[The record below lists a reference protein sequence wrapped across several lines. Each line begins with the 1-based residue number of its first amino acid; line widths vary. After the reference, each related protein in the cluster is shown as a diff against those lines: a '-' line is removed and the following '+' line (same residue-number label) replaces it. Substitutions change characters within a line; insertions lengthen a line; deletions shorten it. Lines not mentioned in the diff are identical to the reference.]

1 MDGCFVDQAGGLE
14 MHRFAFV
21 GAALLSISGLVGA
34 ASAAD
39 LATRP
44 YTKAPSAFYNWT
56 GFYIGANGGYGWG
69 SASSYGVP
77 GGIPTNHDPSGA
89 LAGGQI
95 GYNWQTGLWVYGLEA
110 DGDWANIR
118 GSALCPNPIASCAS
132 DTRALAS
139 FRGRLGWATGPVLL
153 YGTGGLGYANTR
165 FSALTVVGG
174 LPALG
179 ATGSY
184 TTDRWGFAAGAGIE
198 YGFTPNWSA
207 KLEYMHYG
215 FGTVTAPVGTLDSS
229 PVATRLRVDTVK
241 VGINYRWGGPIA
253 STY

>member
-1 MDGCFVDQAGGLE
+1 
-14 MHRFAFV
+14 
-21 GAALLSISGLVGA
+21 
-34 ASAAD
+34 
-39 LATRP
+39 
-44 YTKAPSAFYNWT
+44 
-56 GFYIGANGGYGWG
+56 
-69 SASSYGVP
+69 
-77 GGIPTNHDPSGA
+77 
-89 LAGGQI
+89 
-95 GYNWQTGLWVYGLEA
+95 
-110 DGDWANIR
+110 
-118 GSALCPNPIASCAS
+118 
-132 DTRALAS
+132 
-139 FRGRLGWATGPVLL
+139 VLL

-184 TTDRWGFAAGAGIE
+184 TTDRWGYAAGAGIE

-215 FGTVTAPVGTLDSS
+215 FGTVTAPVGTLDSN

>member
-1 MDGCFVDQAGGLE
+1 MR
-14 MHRFAFV
+14 RFAFV
-21 GAALLSISGLVGA
+21 GAALLSITGFVGA

-69 SASSYGVP
+69 SVSSFGVP
-77 GGIPTNHDPSGA
+77 GGIPTNHAPSGA

-95 GYNWQTGLWVYGLEA
+95 GYNWQTGPWVYGLEA

-165 FSALTVVGG
+165 FSALTIVGG

-184 TTDRWGFAAGAGIE
+184 TTDRWGYAAGAGIE

-215 FGTVTAPVGTLDSS
+215 FGTVTAPVGTLDSN

>member
-1 MDGCFVDQAGGLE
+1 MIRQAPLRAARSVTIGRPVRGC
-14 MHRFAFV
+14 
-21 GAALLSISGLVGA
+21 
-34 ASAAD
+34 
-39 LATRP
+39 
-44 YTKAPSAFYNWT
+44 
-56 GFYIGANGGYGWG
+56 
-69 SASSYGVP
+69 
-77 GGIPTNHDPSGA
+77 
-89 LAGGQI
+89 
-95 GYNWQTGLWVYGLEA
+95 LEA

>member
-1 MDGCFVDQAGGLE
+1 MR
-14 MHRFAFV
+14 RFAFV
-21 GAALLSISGLVGA
+21 GAALFSIAGFAGT

-39 LATRP
+39 LAAGP
-44 YTKAPSAFYNWT
+44 YTEAAPSGFYNWT

-69 SASSYGVP
+69 SVRSYAIP
-77 GGIPTNHDPSGA
+77 GGIPISHNPSGG

-95 GYNWQTGLWVYGLEA
+95 GYNWQTGPWVYGLEA

-153 YGTGGLGYANTR
+153 YGTGGVGYANTR
-165 FSALTVVGG
+165 YSALSVVGA

-179 ATGSY
+179 AAGSY
-184 TTDRWGFAAGAGIE
+184 TTERWGYAAGAGIE

-215 FGTVTAPVGTLDSS
+215 FGTVNAPVGTDSNA
-229 PVATRLRVDTVK
+229 VATKLSVDTVK
-241 VGINYRWGGPIA
+241 IGVNYRWGGPIGA
-253 STY
+253 TY

>member
-1 MDGCFVDQAGGLE
+1 MSIKPGGWKCI
-14 MHRFAFV
+14 V
-21 GAALLSISGLVGA
+21 LLSLGLRYFQFRDSSARRLRPISPLAHTPRHRRHSTTGPVSISAPTA
-34 ASAAD
+34 ATAGE
-39 LATRP
+39 
-44 YTKAPSAFYNWT
+44 APACT
-56 GFYIGANGGYGWG
+56 
-69 SASSYGVP
+69 GVP

-95 GYNWQTGLWVYGLEA
+95 GYNWQTGSWVYGLEA

-215 FGTVTAPVGTLDSS
+215 FGTVTAPVGTLDPS

>member
-1 MDGCFVDQAGGLE
+1 MLQKAFQDFERSSTQKAAVLTEPGTKRFPAAPIPAIFRNAG
-14 MHRFAFV
+14 A
-21 GAALLSISGLVGA
+21 
-34 ASAAD
+34 
-39 LATRP
+39 
-44 YTKAPSAFYNWT
+44 
-56 GFYIGANGGYGWG
+56 
-69 SASSYGVP
+69 
-77 GGIPTNHDPSGA
+77 DPSGA

-95 GYNWQTGLWVYGLEA
+95 GYNWQTGSWVYGLQA
-110 DGDWANIR
+110 DGDCANIR

-153 YGTGGLGYANTR
+153 YGTGGLGCANTR

-184 TTDRWGFAAGAGIE
+184 TTDRWGYAAGAGIE

-215 FGTVTAPVGTLDSS
+215 FGTVTAPVGTLDSN